1 MLKRWEHVVPIPG
14 TKRVSYL
21 EENLA
26 AADVELSAQ
35 DAERIAAEV
44 PVAAGE
50 RYDAQGMQT
59 VNL

>member
-1 MLKRWEHVVPIPG
+1 MPIPG

-26 AADVELSAQ
+26 AAEVELSPEEVEQ
-35 DAERIAAEV
+35 IAAAV
-44 PVAAGE
+44 PPAAGD